1 MALTI
6 ENIVL
11 LCVLVLLFLASIA
24 VAIFPQYLLYLLS
37 GWPSKL
43 YLKMKRSLPYFI
55 TSGWEMWEEIFSGI
69 SDSRRISL
77 AIWLYRIFAIIVAIV
92 AAFFIAWILGLH
104 RMFVG

>member
-1 MALTI
+1 MTLTV

-11 LCVLVLLFLASIA
+11 LCVLVLLFLASIV

-55 TSGWEMWEEIFSGI
+55 TSGWEMWEEICSRI

-77 AIWLYRIFAIIVAIV
+77 AIWLFRIFAIIVAIILG
-92 AAFFIAWILGLH
+92 FLLIWILGLH
-104 RMFVG
+104 RIF